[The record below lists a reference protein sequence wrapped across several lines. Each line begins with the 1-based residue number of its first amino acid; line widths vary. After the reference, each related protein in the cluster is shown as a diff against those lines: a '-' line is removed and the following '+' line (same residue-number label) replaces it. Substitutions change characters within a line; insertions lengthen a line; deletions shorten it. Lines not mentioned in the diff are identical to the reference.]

1 MEFYHDACYCNYVD
15 EKTMVKKEDKIHE
28 LT

>member
-15 EKTMVKKEDKIHE
+15 EKTMVKKEDKIYE
-28 LT
+28 LK